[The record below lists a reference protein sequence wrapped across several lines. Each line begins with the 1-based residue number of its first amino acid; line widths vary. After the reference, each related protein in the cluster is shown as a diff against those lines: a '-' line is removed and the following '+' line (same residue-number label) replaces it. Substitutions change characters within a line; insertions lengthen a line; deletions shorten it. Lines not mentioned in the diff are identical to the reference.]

1 MILNGNASGERL
13 QSDVCII
20 GGGPAAI
27 SAALELLKSSAKVLL
42 LVGGGP
48 IQESA
53 SDQDLNCGV
62 VARPGSH
69 EGLEENRRR
78 VFGGASSAWG
88 GRCIPLDQVDFKPR
102 PWVPDCGWPFSYETL
117 EPFYRRALTLCR
129 AGNYEFDSR
138 TVFPSQD
145 AEIISGMENE
155 DLEAWHLERWSPPI
169 NFAEEFRPQL
179 SNHPRIT
186 VLLNAHVL
194 RLHSTNDK
202 QTINTVEAISHG
214 TRFNVDAKIFVLA
227 TGGIENAR
235 ILLASQSEGH
245 PAGVGNDNDL
255 VGRFYQVHPYGT
267 YALLAPT
274 NRKGIQYEYE
284 RDSEGVYCR
293 RRWWISE
300 LAQARLGINNIVFFL
315 DRTNAADGH
324 RDVAS
329 SAVFIAKAALSVAR
343 TPSISRKW
351 SKLRTVL
358 PGIPAHLAVIAKDG
372 AASIPRFAKLMRARQ
387 KKTRLPSILPSVHS
401 RFLGLYFQAEQTPN
415 PDSRITLSNDQVDAH
430 GIPRAKVD
438 LRFTEQDIH
447 TVVEAHKLFVDRY
460 RAAGA
465 GEIVYDEQGL
475 IEYLRERFQKFN
487 SAGHHIGTTRMA
499 VSAEQGVVDANSK
512 VFGIHNLYVTGSS
525 VFPTSGHANPTL
537 TISAL
542 AIRLGE
548 HIAEKFIAV
557 KPGCNTG
564 FAEQRNRK
572 PA

>member
-1 MILNGNASGERL
+1 MILDGPASGEML

-48 IQESA
+48 IRESA
-53 SDQDLNCGV
+53 SDQDLNRGV

-88 GRCIPLDQVDFKPR
+88 GRCIPFDPVDFKAR

-129 AGNYEFDSR
+129 AGKYEFDSR
-138 TVFPSQD
+138 TVFPSTD
-145 AEIISGMENE
+145 AEIIPGMGNE

-179 SNHPRIT
+179 SNHPNIT
-186 VLLNAHVL
+186 VLLNTHVL
-194 RLHSTNDK
+194 RLHPANDK
-202 QTINTVEAISHG
+202 QTINTVEAISNG
-214 TRFNVDAKIFVLA
+214 TRFNVGAKIFVLA

-245 PAGVGNDNDL
+245 PTGVGNDNDL
-255 VGRFYQVHPYGT
+255 VGRFYQVHPHGT

-274 NRKGIQYEYE
+274 DRKGIQYEYE
-284 RDSEGVYCR
+284 RDSEEVYCR

-300 LAQARLGINNIVFFL
+300 SAQARLGINNIIFFL
-315 DRTNAADGH
+315 DRVNAADGH
-324 RDVAS
+324 RDVS
-329 SAVFIAKAALSVAR
+329 FSAVFIAKAALSVVR
-343 TPSISRKW
+343 MPGLSQKW
-351 SKLRTVL
+351 SKLLTVL
-358 PGIPAHLAVIAKDG
+358 PAIPPHLAVVAKDG
-372 AASIPRFAKLMRARQ
+372 VASIPRFAKLMRARLESR
-387 KKTRLPSILPSVHS
+387 RLPSILPSVHS
-401 RFLGLYFQAEQTPN
+401 RYLGLYFQAEQTPN
-415 PDSRITLSNDQVDAH
+415 PDSRITLSSDEFDAH

-465 GEIVYDEQGL
+465 GEIVFDEQGL
-475 IEYLRERFQKFN
+475 IEYVRDRFQNFN
-487 SAGHHIGTTRMA
+487 SAGHYIGTTRMA

-512 VFGIHNLYVTGSS
+512 VFGIHNLYVTGAS

-548 HIAEKFIAV
+548 HIAERFSPIN
-557 KPGCNTG
+557 PGSST
-564 FAEQRNRK
+564 
-572 PA
+572 

>member
-1 MILNGNASGERL
+1 MILDGNASGETL

-27 SAALELLKSSAKVLL
+27 SAALALLDSSAKVLL
-42 LVGGGP
+42 LVGGGQ
-48 IQESA
+48 IRESA
-53 SDQDLNCGV
+53 SDQDLNRGIV
-62 VARPGSH
+62 SRPGSH
-69 EGLEENRRR
+69 EALEENRRR

-88 GRCIPLDQVDFKPR
+88 GRCIPFDPVDFKAR
-102 PWVPDCGWPFSYETL
+102 PWVPHSGWPFSYETL

-138 TVFPSQD
+138 TVFPRD
-145 AEIISGMENE
+145 DGEIISGMGND

-169 NFAEEFRPQL
+169 NFAEEFRHQL
-179 SNHPRIT
+179 SSHPNIT
-186 VLLNAHVL
+186 VLMNTHVL
-194 RLHSTNDK
+194 RLHATNDR
-202 QTINTVEAISHG
+202 QTVDTVEAISHG
-214 TRFNVDAKIFVLA
+214 TRFHVNAKIVVLA

-245 PAGVGNDNDL
+245 PAGLGNDNDL
-255 VGRFYQVHPYGT
+255 VGRFFQVHPHGT
-267 YALLAPT
+267 YALLAPS
-274 NRKGIQYEYE
+274 NRNAIQYEYE
-284 RDSEGVYCR
+284 QDSEEVYCR

-300 LAQARLGINNIVFFL
+300 LAQTRLGINNIVFFL

-324 RDVAS
+324 RDVAF

-343 TPSISRKW
+343 TPSLRQKW

-358 PGIPAHLAVIAKDG
+358 PAIPPHLAVVAKDG
-372 AASIPRFAKLMRARQ
+372 AASIPRFTKILRARLGRR
-387 KKTRLPSILPSVHS
+387 RLPSILPSVHS
-401 RFLGLYFQAEQTPN
+401 RFLGLYFQSEQTPN

-438 LRFTEQDIH
+438 LRFIEQDIN
-447 TVVEAHKLFVDRY
+447 TIVEAHKLFVDRY

-475 IEYLRERFQKFN
+475 REYVRDRFQKFN

-499 VSAEQGVVDANSK
+499 VSAQQGVVDANSK
-512 VFGIHNLYVTGSS
+512 VFGIHNLYVTGGS
-525 VFPTSGHANPTL
+525 VFPTSSHANPTL

-548 HIAEKFIAV
+548 HLAERFR
-557 KPGCNTG
+557 G
-564 FAEQRNRK
+564 
-572 PA
+572 

>member
-1 MILNGNASGERL
+1 MILDGNASGEML
-13 QSDVCII
+13 HSDVCII

-27 SAALELLKSSAKVLL
+27 STALELLKSSAKVLL

-48 IQESA
+48 IRESA
-53 SDQDLNCGV
+53 SDQDLNRGV

-88 GRCIPLDQVDFKPR
+88 GRCIPFDPIDFKAR
-102 PWVPDCGWPFSYETL
+102 SWVPDSGWPFSYETL

-138 TVFPSQD
+138 TVFPSDD
-145 AEIISGMENE
+145 AEIISGMGNE

-169 NFAEEFRPQL
+169 NFAEEFQPQL
-179 SNHPRIT
+179 RNHPNIT
-186 VLLNAHVL
+186 VLLNTHVL
-194 RLHSTNDK
+194 RLHSTDGK
-202 QTINTVEAISHG
+202 QTINTIEAISHG
-214 TRFNVDAKIFVLA
+214 TRFHIEAKIFVLA

-235 ILLASQSEGH
+235 ILLASQSAEH
-245 PAGVGNDNDL
+245 SAGVGNDNDL
-255 VGRFYQVHPYGT
+255 VGRFYQVHPHGT

-274 NRKGIQYEYE
+274 NREGIKYEYE
-284 RDSEGVYCR
+284 RDSEEVYCR

-300 LAQARLGINNIVFFL
+300 AAQGRLGINNIVFFL
-315 DRTNAADGH
+315 DRTNAAEGH
-324 RDVAS
+324 RDVAF
-329 SAVFIAKAALSVAR
+329 SAVFIAKAVLGVAR
-343 TPSISRKW
+343 TPSLSQKW
-351 SKLRTVL
+351 SKFRTVL
-358 PGIPAHLAVIAKDG
+358 PAIISHTAVVAKDG
-372 AASIPRFAKLMRARQ
+372 AASIPRFAKLMRARM
-387 KKTRLPSILPSVHS
+387 KRRRLPSILPSVHS

-430 GIPRAKVD
+430 GVPRAKVD
-438 LRFTEQDIH
+438 LRFTELDIH

-460 RAAGA
+460 RAAGT
-465 GEIVYDEQGL
+465 GEIVYDEQDL
-475 IEYLRERFQKFN
+475 IKYVRDRFQKFN

-499 VSAEQGVVDANSK
+499 VSAERGVVDANSK
-512 VFGIHNLYVTGSS
+512 VFGIDNLYVTGGS

-548 HIAEKFIAV
+548 HIAERFTAV
-557 KPGCNTG
+557 KPGSNT
-564 FAEQRNRK
+564 
-572 PA
+572 